1 MVAGADKVELL
12 SLCGPGGGG
21 NYLLRSFEGREVNQG
36 MWLCAVTEHVL
47 VPRTSGLLGLPTQ
60 YKTFNNRQVRSFL
73 PADP

>member
-36 MWLCAVTEHVL
+36 MWLCAVTEHVFGSTHL
-47 VPRTSGLLGLPTQ
+47 RATGSP
-60 YKTFNNRQVRSFL
+60 
-73 PADP
+73 DPVQDLQ